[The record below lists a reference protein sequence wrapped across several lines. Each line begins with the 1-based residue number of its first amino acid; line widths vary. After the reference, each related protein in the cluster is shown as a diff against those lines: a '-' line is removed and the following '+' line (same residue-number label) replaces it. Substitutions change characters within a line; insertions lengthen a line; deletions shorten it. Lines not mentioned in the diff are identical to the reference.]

1 MSKRTDRLLKELA
14 EEEAEE
20 ARLKAMAEEEVAKHE
35 AELAE
40 LAEQAA
46 APKITNEPIP
56 LPAQFDIM
64 AFAEAIGI
72 AQARN
77 IPAIIKAMREAER
90 DPEKDRIA
98 AIREH
103 RKIEQRKDQV
113 RAKVAEVDKWLSCS
127 HMRTHPY
134 TGTSRVGW
142 AQQSD
147 GYVRGVCMGCGCP
160 FTPIET
166 ELPDP
171 VRMKGMYE
179 RMRAIPMSITHNDF
193 TSGMVVA
200 GNPA

>member
-1 MSKRTDRLLKELA
+1 MSKRTDRLLQELA
-14 EEEAEE
+14 DEEREEQLKQEAEANQHPE
-20 ARLKAMAEEEVAKHE
+20 PPVE
-35 AELAE
+35 
-40 LAEQAA
+40 A
-46 APKITNEPIP
+46 APQIRNEP
-56 LPAQFDIM
+56 LPVPAHFDAM
-64 AFAEAIGI
+64 AFADAVGI
-72 AQARN
+72 AVART
-77 IPAIIKAMREAER
+77 IPEIIKAIQQSNV
-90 DPEKDRIA
+90 DPEKERIA
-98 AIREH
+98 KIKEH

-113 RAKVAEVDKWLSCS
+113 RAKIAEVDKWLSCS

-160 FTPIET
+160 FTPIDS

>member
-35 AELAE
+35 EELAR
-40 LAEQAA
+40 QAA
-46 APKITNEPIP
+46 VPKITNHPA
-56 LPAQFDIM
+56 PAQFDAM
-64 AFAEAIGI
+64 AFADAVGI
-72 AQARN
+72 AVART
-77 IPAIIKAMREAER
+77 IPEIIKAIQQSNV
-90 DPEKDRIA
+90 DPDKERIA
-98 AIREH
+98 KIKEH
-103 RKIEQRKDQV
+103 RKQQMREDQR
-113 RAKVAEVDKWLSCS
+113 RAHTADVDKWLSCS